1 MLAPPTPAIRGVP
14 PVFIVGFWRT
24 GTTFLHELLALD
36 RRVGYLS
43 CYQCMAPGHAH
54 WSGPTL
60 IPLCKDW
67 SSRRAMDN
75 VILRLDSPQEDEF
88 FLLNDGARSFYEM
101 FLFPGEGLT
110 HLGLLD
116 PSQWDEQSRNEW
128 WRGMERMLQ
137 SAERPGVERI
147 LLKSPT
153 HAFRLPLLAARYP
166 RAAFINIERGPLAVF
181 LSTRH
186 TFRSNARLF
195 ALDGTGDFAELDDL
209 VIACYREHRQR
220 VSEARLRLSERWV
233 DLRYEE
239 LLGEPEATLARLY
252 RRFGWTGFDEVRPT
266 LSAFLETQRDFRPN
280 RFDVSPEMAEAI
292 RARLDLTDS
301 REGLNTQGDTETDL
315 ELIDI
320 ESSPVD
326 PDCFTH
332 DGARRL
338 A

>member
-1 MLAPPTPAIRGVP
+1 
-14 PVFIVGFWRT
+14 
-24 GTTFLHELLALD
+24 
-36 RRVGYLS
+36 
-43 CYQCMAPGHAH
+43 
-54 WSGPTL
+54 
-60 IPLCKDW
+60 
-67 SSRRAMDN
+67 MDN
-75 VILRLDSPQEDEF
+75 VVLRLDSPQEDEF
-88 FLLNDGARSFYEM
+88 FLLNDGVRSFYEM
-101 FLFPGEGLT
+101 FLFPGEGLA

-116 PSQWDEQSRNEW
+116 PGQWDEQSRNEW
-128 WRGMERMLQ
+128 WRGMERILQ

-153 HAFRLPLLAARYP
+153 HAFRLPLLEARYP
-166 RAAFINIERGPLAVF
+166 RAAFINIERDPLAVF

-186 TFRSNARLF
+186 TFLSNARLF
-195 ALDGTGDFAELDDL
+195 ALDGTGDCAELDEL

-220 VSEARLRLSERWV
+220 VSEGRLRLSERWV

-252 RRFGWTGFDEVRPT
+252 RRFGWAGFEEVRPSF
-266 LSAFLETQRDFRPN
+266 SAFMETQRDFRPN
-280 RFDVSPEMAEAI
+280 RFDVSPEKAEAI

-301 REGLNTQGDTETDL
+301 REGLNTHGDTETDF
-315 ELIDI
+315 ELIDL

-326 PDCFTH
+326 PERFTP

>member
-1 MLAPPTPAIRGVP
+1 
-14 PVFIVGFWRT
+14 
-24 GTTFLHELLALD
+24 
-36 RRVGYLS
+36 
-43 CYQCMAPGHAH
+43 
-54 WSGPTL
+54 
-60 IPLCKDW
+60 
-67 SSRRAMDN
+67 
-75 VILRLDSPQEDEF
+75 
-88 FLLNDGARSFYEM
+88 
-101 FLFPGEGLT
+101 
-110 HLGLLD
+110 
-116 PSQWDEQSRNEW
+116 
-128 WRGMERMLQ
+128 
-137 SAERPGVERI
+137 
-147 LLKSPT
+147 
-153 HAFRLPLLAARYP
+153 
-166 RAAFINIERGPLAVF
+166 
-181 LSTRH
+181 
-186 TFRSNARLF
+186 
-195 ALDGTGDFAELDDL
+195 LDGTGDFAELDDL